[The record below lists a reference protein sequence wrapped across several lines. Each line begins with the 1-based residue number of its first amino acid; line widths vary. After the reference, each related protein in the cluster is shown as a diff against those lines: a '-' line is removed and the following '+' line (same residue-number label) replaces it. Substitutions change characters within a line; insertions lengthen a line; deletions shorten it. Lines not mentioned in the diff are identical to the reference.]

1 MAPALGQEFDYLL
14 VGGGLGNALIALA
27 LFESRPGL
35 RVGLVEQR
43 SSLGGNHVWCF
54 HAGDVDSAARPFVSQ
69 LVSARWPRYEVRFPE
84 LSRTLEEPY
93 AAVRS
98 ERLNQVVQQAFIG
111 RAGSRLFLDARAVRL
126 TDRSVTLETGQELR
140 ARTVI
145 ESRGPEALSSGPR
158 AGYQKFL
165 GLELKLRRPA
175 PVAHPLLMDAL
186 VPQRDGFRFLYALP
200 FAPDR
205 VLLEDTYFSDSPE
218 LDRERLEAEIIGY
231 AEQNGFDIDYVA
243 REEAGILPLPTR
255 LPKLENPAANGP
267 LIAGY
272 QGAWFH
278 PVTGYSFPVAAR
290 LASAI
295 AQAEPA
301 ALREQVWPALL
312 REQRSQLR
320 FCLLL
325 NQLFFG
331 AFAPS
336 ERRNVIERFY
346 RLPPDSVRRFYA
358 MTLTHADR
366 ARILCGRPPR
376 GFSLRRALTSSA
388 RETDAATPSNP
399 PSPGGALS

>member
-1 MAPALGQEFDYLL
+1 MAQLLGQDFDYLL

-27 LFESRPGL
+27 LFDARPGL

-43 SSLGGNHVWCF
+43 GSLGGNHVWCF
-54 HAGDVDSAARPFVSQ
+54 HAGDVDSAARPFVSR

-84 LSRTLEEPY
+84 LARTLEEPY

-98 ERLNQVVQQAFIG
+98 ERLNQVVQEAFIG
-111 RAGSRLFLDARAVRL
+111 RTGSRLFLDARAVRV
-126 TDRSVTLETGQELR
+126 TDRSVTLETGQELH

-145 ESRGPEALSSGPR
+145 ESRGPEALNTGPR

-175 PVAHPLLMDAL
+175 PIDHPLLMDAL

-218 LDRERLEAEIIGY
+218 LDRERLEAEILGY
-231 AEQNGFDIDYVA
+231 AEKNGFHIDYVA
-243 REEAGILPLPTR
+243 REETGVLPLPTR
-255 LPKLENPAANGP
+255 LPKLDNPAPNGP
-267 LIAGY
+267 LVAGY

-295 AQAEPA
+295 AQADPA
-301 ALREQVWPALL
+301 ALRAQVWPMLV

-325 NQLFFG
+325 NQLFFT
-331 AFAPS
+331 AFAPG

-346 RLPPDSVRRFYA
+346 RLPPDAVRRFYA

-376 GFSLRRALTSSA
+376 GFSLKRALSGSRSEPAAADLSNPTSS
-388 RETDAATPSNP
+388 
-399 PSPGGALS
+399 GGALS

>member
-1 MAPALGQEFDYLL
+1 MSQRLRQEFDYLL

-27 LFESRPGL
+27 LFEARPGL

-43 SSLGGNHVWCF
+43 RSLGGNHVWCF
-54 HAGDVDSAARPFVSQ
+54 HAGDVDDAARPFVSR
-69 LVSARWPRYEVRFPE
+69 LVGCRWPRYEVRFPE
-84 LSRTLEEPY
+84 LARTLEEPY

-98 ERLNQVVQQAFIG
+98 ERLNQVVQEAFIG
-111 RAGSRLFLDARAVRL
+111 RTGSRLFLAARAVRV
-126 TDRSVTLETGQELR
+126 TDRCVTLETGQELH
-140 ARTVI
+140 AGTVI
-145 ESRGPEALSSGPR
+145 ESRGPEALNAGSR
-158 AGYQKFL
+158 VGYQKFL

-175 PVAHPLLMDAL
+175 PIAHPLLMDAL
-186 VPQRDGFRFLYALP
+186 VPQRDGFRFMYALP
-200 FAPDR
+200 FAPDH

-218 LDRERLEAEIIGY
+218 LDRDRLESEILRY
-231 AEQNGFDIDYVA
+231 AAQNGFDVDYVV
-243 REEAGILPLPTR
+243 REETGVLPLPTR
-255 LPKLENPAANGP
+255 LPKLDNPAPDGP
-267 LIAGY
+267 LVAGY

-301 ALREQVWPALL
+301 ALREHVWPVLV

-331 AFAPS
+331 AFAPG

-346 RLPPDSVRRFYA
+346 RLPPEAVRRFYA

-376 GFSLRRALTSSA
+376 GFSLKRALSRSTPETAADEPSSPTSV
-388 RETDAATPSNP
+388 
-399 PSPGGALS
+399 GGALS